1 MFSLIQG
8 FLQYL
13 FAKPKVNILLIGL
26 DHAGKTTLLERIKTQ
41 FGNMPGIPPDKI
53 PPTIGM
59 NLAKI
64 NYKGTQVIIWDLG
77 GQIKMRNIWE
87 KYYETA
93 HAIIFMVDS
102 VDIGRLEEA
111 KLAYEAICD
120 HDQVS
125 GGISVLIVANKQD
138 VEGALSPADL
148 AINFYSMQDNT
159 ERSRVFPICAL
170 NGDGVDLA
178 VAAAVELA
186 KLHARSL
193 EDF

>member
-1 MFSLIQG
+1 MYLDAGITFAANISFPLQFSLISG

-13 FAKPKVNILLIGL
+13 FAKPKVNLLLIGL

-41 FGNMPGIPPDKI
+41 FGNMHGIPPDKI

-93 HAIIFMVDS
+93 HAIIFVVDS
-102 VDIGRLEEA
+102 ADIGRLEEA
-111 KLAYEAICD
+111 KLAYGRF
-120 HDQVS
+120 V
-125 GGISVLIVANKQD
+125 VLCPIPT
-138 VEGALSPADL
+138 SC
-148 AINFYSMQDNT
+148 
-159 ERSRVFPICAL
+159 SRV
-170 NGDGVDLA
+170 
-178 VAAAVELA
+178 
-186 KLHARSL
+186 
-193 EDF
+193 

>member
-1 MFSLIQG
+1 MLSPLFNAMLCFRFLFTQFSLISG

-13 FAKPKVNILLIGL
+13 FKKPKVNVLLIGL

-87 KYYETA
+87 RYYETA
-93 HAIIFMVDS
+93 HAIIFVVDS
-102 VDIGRLEEA
+102 ADVARLEEA
-111 KLAYEAICD
+111 KLAY
-120 HDQVS
+120 
-125 GGISVLIVANKQD
+125 GKQ
-138 VEGALSPADL
+138 
-148 AINFYSMQDNT
+148 
-159 ERSRVFPICAL
+159 
-170 NGDGVDLA
+170 
-178 VAAAVELA
+178 
-186 KLHARSL
+186 K
-193 EDF
+193 